1 MPYESWWWLQV
12 GISDVQP
19 QRIVALRTRRDI
31 MARIARALAPVLA
44 AGIGVASSACDA
56 IQELVPPTPTR
67 EPGGAGTP
75 EAVASPT
82 VTPRPAVTINPATL
96 PGKLVFVSDA
106 NIAVWERGSMRKLTG
121 DRISRQPTWSP
132 DGTRIALVK
141 LDVNSS
147 DIWLM
152 NADGANARQLTRN
165 ESRILNQNSWAFRPT
180 WWPDGSRLLFLGEET
195 TNDLMVWEIGLD
207 GRNKKPFLIARDYDG
222 GLDRPGV
229 TPDGK
234 TVVLVSYRAG
244 GGKAQVWSTSVPNGP
259 WKQLTEHAD
268 GAYDPCLSPDGTRIA
283 YTVRSQSS
291 HDIWVMNADGS
302 GQQRVTYHGG
312 VRGPCWSPDAQYL
325 AYVAAEANQFDLW
338 VATVPAA
345 LPPAPP
351 TATPSRKPGAGTPVP
366 TVEPTPTSL
375 PVRDVRPVITRQ
387 VTRQAQIEAVS
398 GVAWT
403 Q

>member
-1 MPYESWWWLQV
+1 MV
-12 GISDVQP
+12 
-19 QRIVALRTRRDI
+19 
-31 MARIARALAPVLA
+31 RIARAVVPLLTV
-44 AGIGVASSACDA
+44 GVGGTVSGCDA
-56 IQELVPPTPTR
+56 VQNLVPPTPTR
-67 EPGGAGTP
+67 EPGGVGTTV
-75 EAVASPT
+75 AIASPT
-82 VTPRPAVTINPATL
+82 VTPRPVVTINPATL

-106 NIAVWERGSMRKLTG
+106 NIAIWERGMMRKLTG
-121 DRISRQPTWSP
+121 DRISRQPAWSP

-165 ESRILNQNSWAFRPT
+165 ESRIINQNSWAFRPT
-180 WWPDGSRLLFLGEET
+180 WWPDGSRLLFLSEET
-195 TNDLMVWEIGLD
+195 TNDLMVWEIGVD
-207 GRNKKPFLIARDYDG
+207 GRNKKPFLVVRDYDG
-222 GLDRPGV
+222 GLDRPSV

-234 TVVLVSYRAG
+234 TVVLMSYRAG
-244 GGKAQVWSTSVPNGP
+244 GGKSQVWSTSLPNGP
-259 WKQLTEHAD
+259 WKQLTDHAD
-268 GAYDPCLSPDGTRIA
+268 GAYDPCLSPNGTRIA

-291 HDIWVMNADGS
+291 HDIWVMNLDGS

-312 VRGPCWSPDAQYL
+312 VRAPCWSPDAQYL
-325 AYVAAEANQFDLW
+325 AYVAAEANLFDLW
-338 VATVPAA
+338 VATVPAP

-366 TVEPTPTSL
+366 IIEPSPTA
-375 PVRDVRPVITRQ
+375 PMVRDVRPVVTRQ

-403 Q
+403 S

>member
-1 MPYESWWWLQV
+1 MQDESSWWLQV
-12 GISDVQP
+12 GSRDVQLE
-19 QRIVALRTRRDI
+19 RIVALRTRRDV
-31 MARIARALAPVLA
+31 MARIARAFVPVLA
-44 AGIGVASSACDA
+44 AGAGVSASACNA

-67 EPGGAGTP
+67 EPGGSVTP
-75 EAVASPT
+75 VAVASPSA
-82 VTPRPAVTINPATL
+82 TPRLAGTINPATL

-106 NIAVWERGSMRKLTG
+106 NIAVWERGAMRKLTG
-121 DRISRQPTWSP
+121 DRISRQPAWSP

-152 NADGANARQLTRN
+152 NSDGANARQLTRN
-165 ESRILNQNSWAFRPT
+165 ESRILSENSWAFRPT
-180 WWPDGSRLLFLGEET
+180 WWPDGSRLLYLGERT
-195 TNDLMVWEIGLD
+195 TNDLMVWEISLD
-207 GRNKKPFLIARDYDG
+207 GRNNKPFLIARDYDG

-244 GGKAQVWSTSVPNGP
+244 GGKAQVWSTMLPNGP

-291 HDIWVMNADGS
+291 NDIWVMNVDGS

-345 LPPAPP
+345 LPPAPA
-351 TATPSRKPGAGTPVP
+351 TATPSRNTRPGTPVP
-366 TVEPTPTSL
+366 TVEPTPTAP

-403 Q
+403 H

>member
-1 MPYESWWWLQV
+1 LV
-12 GISDVQP
+12 
-19 QRIVALRTRRDI
+19 
-31 MARIARALAPVLA
+31 PVLA
-44 AGIGVASSACDA
+44 AGIGGASSACDA

-82 VTPRPAVTINPATL
+82 ATPRPAVTINPATL

-291 HDIWVMNADGS
+291 HDIWVMNML
-302 GQQRVTYHGG
+302 QPR
-312 VRGPCWSPDAQYL
+312 R
-325 AYVAAEANQFDLW
+325 
-338 VATVPAA
+338 
-345 LPPAPP
+345 
-351 TATPSRKPGAGTPVP
+351 
-366 TVEPTPTSL
+366 TSL
-375 PVRDVRPVITRQ
+375 TFGSRRSRRRCLPRHRQRPRLANPVQGPRFQPWNLPQRRCRFGMFARSLHVKSRARLRSKPFQESHGHTEHRPRRLGHTNRHPSSC
-387 VTRQAQIEAVS
+387 R
-398 GVAWT
+398 
-403 Q
+403 